1 MEAVFY
7 SLGLSRS
14 NIAHIPGRLQLL
26 LFLSYRSI
34 EKYIRLL
41 YHGSCCKG
49 IALVNFTQENA
60 DMNNGRRIIF
70 AVYSKLMIKV
80 SKYVTDTVVVQVAV
94 FGNSLQTT
102 NFSRDTGLCSCWY
115 FAIFSE
121 KMFRKCRWRCSL
133 FFKNA
138 KYRYTVTWN
147 VDILLLYVLP
157 GTGK

>member
-49 IALVNFTQENA
+49 IARVNFTQDNA

-80 SKYVTDTVVVQVAV
+80 SKYVTDTVVVQVVV

-102 NFSRDTGLCSCWY
+102 NFSRDTGLCSC
-115 FAIFSE
+115 
-121 KMFRKCRWRCSL
+121 
-133 FFKNA
+133 
-138 KYRYTVTWN
+138 
-147 VDILLLYVLP
+147 
-157 GTGK
+157 